1 MPLAERDDTSE
12 TLLLDRADEPFGVGV
27 EIGTLRREPN
37 RLDTG
42 ALQDLAKDPRVEG
55 IAVVNQIA
63 GGSQTAID
71 RVCQIPDQLLHPRA
85 ARLRV
90 DPGDGHVAGLQ
101 VDHEKDEI
109 PPETRQREH
118 LDREQIARRQAV
130 PVRLQKR
137 LPRHA
142 PSTLGRR
149 VNPVVVQDPLH
160 RGPGELVPEVRER
173 AADPRVA
180 PPRILDGHPDHER
193 GDFSSRHRPAS
204 TAAGAAVVFPGDQF
218 PVPAK
223 DRVRGD
229 DAGHLRQDPPAEFL
243 AAHGES
249 TALSVGQVKRPR
261 TQLFPKDPIL
271 LPEIVDQIV
280 LVAVHPTSEREDE
293 KLQRRGY
300 GLRLLGRLGQH
311 RPDLGPFFAPYG
323 RRSEFRW

>member
-1 MPLAERDDTSE
+1 M
-12 TLLLDRADEPFGVGV
+12 
-27 EIGTLRREPN
+27 
-37 RLDTG
+37 
-42 ALQDLAKDPRVEG
+42 
-55 IAVVNQIA
+55 
-63 GGSQTAID
+63 
-71 RVCQIPDQLLHPRA
+71 C
-85 ARLRV
+85 
-90 DPGDGHVAGLQ
+90 
-101 VDHEKDEI
+101 
-109 PPETRQREH
+109 
-118 LDREQIARRQAV
+118 
-130 PVRLQKR
+130 LQKR

-149 VNPVVVQDPLH
+149 INPVVVQDPLH

-193 GDFSSRHRPAS
+193 GDVSSRHRPAS
-204 TAAGAAVVFPGDQF
+204 TAAGATVVFPGDQF

-249 TALSVGQVKRPR
+249 TALGVGQVKRPR

-293 KLQRRGY
+293 KLQRRGH

-311 RPDLGPFFAPYG
+311 RPDLGVGGNCKFPICGNRKPHTLVVGGLCPAFHDVGESNSEGAGHRCMDG
-323 RRSEFRW
+323 RRGCC